1 MPEQILPGTYITVR
15 DEGLITA
22 GRVVSGN
29 IGIVGTASKGPVEE
43 VQILGSFSEAREMFG
58 ESDPW
63 TGGANNELTLI
74 RALEFVYNNGGRTVY
89 AVRAASNAVASAAYQ
104 TRNGT
109 TLLTKLQART
119 PGTWGN
125 DIKIN
130 ISNADEDSAVNESL
144 PGNATSLRR
153 SHVVTDSPLNS
164 IRVRQTATGA
174 TLTYA
179 IVYNTAVSNTLPQVS
194 INTTTGALSFTTL
207 AGFAPVAADTIVAQ
221 YQVPA
226 ANNRKVELTHGAA
239 KETYTVADASHLAEQ
254 VNRRSGLVFAAAAN
268 EKDFFNSLPD
278 NTNGPKLFGTG
289 LDGHS
294 AGSNGEAATATDYR
308 DALALLENEIV
319 NIVVLAGQSASN
331 TGMVSTLLGHINT
344 TAEIRRERIAVI
356 GSNGTDNLNTIA
368 GHSLNNERVIFAA
381 PGIQVSPQ
389 VKLPGAYTAAAVAG
403 LLSSLPVQTSPT
415 NKPLNIPS
423 LSAVFTSSQLEKLV
437 MQRVLAVEKRDGY
450 RVVKGI
456 TTSTNSA
463 WHQITT
469 RRIVDYAIYGVRSAC
484 NPYIGKLNNDR
495 VRGALKATIDAF
507 LTRMVDSEALVG
519 YELEV
524 TATRAQ
530 QIAGECIV
538 TMTIQPTF
546 SIDFIVV
553 TMYLG

>member
-22 GRVVSGN
+22 GGVVSGN

-43 VQILGSFSEAREMFG
+43 VQILGSFAEARETFG
-58 ESDPW
+58 DSDPW
-63 TGGANNELTLI
+63 TGGGNHELTLV
-74 RALEFVYNNGGRTVY
+74 RALEFIYNNGGHTVY
-89 AVRAASNAVASAAYQ
+89 AVRTAGNALQSAAYQ
-104 TRNGT
+104 TRKGT
-109 TLLTKLQART
+109 TLLTKLRART

-125 DIKIN
+125 DIKIS
-130 ISNADEDSAVNESL
+130 IGKADQDSAVSETL
-144 PGNATSLRR
+144 AGNAALRR
-153 SHVVTDSPLNS
+153 AHVVADSPLNS
-164 IRVRQTATGA
+164 IRVRQASTGA

-179 IVYNTAVSNTLPQVS
+179 IVYDKAVDNTQPQVS
-194 INTTTGALSFTTL
+194 VNTGTGVLTFTTL
-207 AGFAPVAADTIVAQ
+207 AGFAPVAADTIVAN

-226 ANNRKVELTHGAA
+226 ASSKKVELTYGAA

-254 VNRRSGLVFAAAAN
+254 VSRRSKLVFAAPADESSFLNA
-268 EKDFFNSLPD
+268 LPD
-278 NTNGPKLFGTG
+278 DTVVPQLFGTG
-289 LDGHS
+289 LDGHT
-294 AGSNGEAATATDYR
+294 AGADGEAATAQDYR
-308 DALALLENEIV
+308 DALALLENELV
-319 NIVVLAGQSASN
+319 NIVVLAGQSASDA
-331 TGMVSTLLGHINT
+331 GMVSALVGHVNT

-356 GSNGTDNLNTIA
+356 GSNGTDDLSAIA
-368 GHSLNNERVIFAA
+368 GHSLNSERVVFTA
-381 PGIQVSPQ
+381 PGIRLAPQVS
-389 VKLPGAYTAAAVAG
+389 LPGAYTAAAVAG
-403 LLSSLPVQTSPT
+403 LLSSLPVQSSPT
-415 NKPLNIPS
+415 NKPLNIPG
-423 LSAVFTSSQLEKLV
+423 LSTAFSSSQLEKLV
-437 MQRVLAVEKRDGY
+437 LQRVLAVEKRDGF

-507 LTRMVDSEALVG
+507 LTRMVDNEALVG
-519 YELEV
+519 YKLDV

>member
-1 MPEQILPGTYITVR
+1 M
-15 DEGLITA
+15 
-22 GRVVSGN
+22 
-29 IGIVGTASKGPVEE
+29 
-43 VQILGSFSEAREMFG
+43 
-58 ESDPW
+58 
-63 TGGANNELTLI
+63 
-74 RALEFVYNNGGRTVY
+74 
-89 AVRAASNAVASAAYQ
+89 
-104 TRNGT
+104 
-109 TLLTKLQART
+109 TKLQART

-125 DIKIN
+125 DVKIA
-130 ISNADEDSAVNESL
+130 IANADQDSAVSETL

-153 SHVVTDSPLNS
+153 SHVVASSPLNS
-164 IRVRQTATGA
+164 IRVRQTSTGA

-179 IVYNTAVSNTLPQVS
+179 IVYDTAVSNTLPQVS
-194 INTTTGALSFTTL
+194 VNTTTGALTFTTL
-207 AGFAPVAADTIVAQ
+207 AGFAPVAADTILAV

-226 ANNRKVELTHGAA
+226 ANGRKVELTYGTA

-254 VNRRSGLVFAAAAN
+254 VNRRSGLVFTAAAD
-268 EKDFFNSLPD
+268 ESSFLNSLPD
-278 NTNGPKLFGTG
+278 NTIGPQLFGTG
-289 LDGHS
+289 LDGHA
-294 AGSNGEAATATDYR
+294 AGANGETATAQDYR
-308 DALALLENEIV
+308 DALALLENELV
-319 NIVVLAGQSASN
+319 NIVVLAGQSASDS
-331 TGMVSTLLGHINT
+331 GMVSVLVGHVNT

-356 GSNGTDNLNTIA
+356 GSNGTDDLSVIA
-368 GHSLNNERVIFAA
+368 GHSLNSERVIFAA
-381 PGIQVSPQ
+381 PGIRTAPQ
-389 VKLPGAYTAAAVAG
+389 VTLPGAYTAAAVAG
-403 LLSSLPVQTSPT
+403 LLSSLPVQSSPT
-415 NKPLNIPS
+415 NKPLNIPGVS
-423 LSAVFTSSQLEKLV
+423 TAFSSSQLEKLV
-437 MQRVLAVEKRDGY
+437 LQRVLAVEKRDGF

-507 LTRMVDSEALVG
+507 LTRMVDNEALVG
-519 YELEV
+519 YKLDV